1 MDIIGLAL
9 SFAGAIILLFFG
21 LHPMIS
27 ESGAIHLIAEQVDTG
42 EINRAKKY
50 RMISRIG
57 LILLAVGF
65 LLQLLEKIICATLGT

>member
-1 MDIIGLAL
+1 MGIIGLIL
-9 SFAGAIILLFFG
+9 NFVGAIIIFLFG

-27 ESGAIHLIAEQVDTG
+27 ESGAIHLIAEQVDEG
-42 EINRAKKY
+42 EIKKAKRY

-65 LLQLLEKIICATLGT
+65 ILQLLEKII

>member
-9 SFAGAIILLFFG
+9 SFAGAIIIFFFG

-27 ESGAIHLIAEQVDTG
+27 ESGAIHLIAEQVDKG
-42 EINRAKKY
+42 EIKRAKKY

-65 LLQLLEKIICATLGT
+65 LLQLLEKIICGTLGT